1 MNLLTH
7 AISYLLIFNL
17 AMPSTNCQ
25 CASEM
30 SGTIDH
36 GNAHS
41 VVHDTNSHSAVGHS
55 AVGHSAVSHS
65 AAGHNSTGHHP
76 SGHGMSHM
84 SKPEIAHNEVAIT
97 TTSTHQTCLEE
108 NCTEEAKLIFVS
120 SHNELALE
128 LKQDQ
133 SGEPEYAFA
142 NSVFSL
148 TIAARG
154 PPQVISLQNPP
165 KVTYESPLT
174 RFDRQII

>member
-76 SGHGMSHM
+76 SGHGMRHVST
-84 SKPEIAHNEVAIT
+84 PEIDHNEVAIT
-97 TTSTHQTCLEE
+97 ATSTHQTCLEE
-108 NCTEEAKLIFVS
+108 NCTEEANLIVVS

-133 SGEPEYAFA
+133 SSEPEYAFA

>member
-41 VVHDTNSHSAVGHS
+41 VIHDTISHSAVG
-55 AVGHSAVSHS
+55 HS

-84 SKPEIAHNEVAIT
+84 STPEIAHNEVAIT
-97 TTSTHQTCLEE
+97 ATSTHQTCLEE
-108 NCTEEAKLIFVS
+108 NCTEEANLIVVS

-133 SGEPEYAFA
+133 SSEPEYAFA

>member
-1 MNLLTH
+1 
-7 AISYLLIFNL
+7 
-17 AMPSTNCQ
+17 
-25 CASEM
+25 M

-41 VVHDTNSHSAVGHS
+41 VIHDTISHSAE
-55 AVGHSAVSHS
+55 SHS
-65 AAGHNSTGHHP
+65 AAAHNSTGHHP
-76 SGHGMSHM
+76 RGHGISHI
-84 SKPEIAHNEVAIT
+84 SRPEIAPNEVAIT
-97 TTSTHQTCLEE
+97 ATSTHQTCLEE
-108 NCTEEAKLIFVS
+108 NCTEEANLIVVS

-133 SGEPEYAFA
+133 SSEPEFAFA
-142 NSVFSL
+142 NTVFSL

>member
-41 VVHDTNSHSAVGHS
+41 VVHDTISHSAVGHN
-55 AVGHSAVSHS
+55 AEIHS
-65 AAGHNSTGHHP
+65 AAAHNSTGHHP
-76 SGHGMSHM
+76 SGHGISHM
-84 SKPEIAHNEVAIT
+84 STPEIAHNEVAIT
-97 TTSTHQTCLEE
+97 ATSTHQTCLEE
-108 NCTEEAKLIFVS
+108 NCTEEANLIVVS

-133 SGEPEYAFA
+133 SSEPEYAFA

>member
-41 VVHDTNSHSAVGHS
+41 VIHDTISHSAE
-55 AVGHSAVSHS
+55 SHS

-84 SKPEIAHNEVAIT
+84 STPEIAHNEVAIT
-97 TTSTHQTCLEE
+97 ATSTHQTCLEE
-108 NCTEEAKLIFVS
+108 NCTEEANLIVVS

-133 SGEPEYAFA
+133 SSEPEYAFA

>member
-41 VVHDTNSHSAVGHS
+41 VVHDTVSHSAVG
-55 AVGHSAVSHS
+55 HS

-76 SGHGMSHM
+76 SGHGISHM
-84 SKPEIAHNEVAIT
+84 STPEIAHNEVAIT
-97 TTSTHQTCLEE
+97 ATSTHQTCLEE
-108 NCTEEAKLIFVS
+108 NCTEEANLIVVS

-133 SGEPEYAFA
+133 SSEPEYAFA

>member
-41 VVHDTNSHSAVGHS
+41 VIHDTISHSAGS
-55 AVGHSAVSHS
+55 HSAVSHS

-84 SKPEIAHNEVAIT
+84 STPEIAHNEVAIT
-97 TTSTHQTCLEE
+97 ATSTHQTCLEE
-108 NCTEEAKLIFVS
+108 NCTEEANLIVVS

-133 SGEPEYAFA
+133 SSEPEYAFA